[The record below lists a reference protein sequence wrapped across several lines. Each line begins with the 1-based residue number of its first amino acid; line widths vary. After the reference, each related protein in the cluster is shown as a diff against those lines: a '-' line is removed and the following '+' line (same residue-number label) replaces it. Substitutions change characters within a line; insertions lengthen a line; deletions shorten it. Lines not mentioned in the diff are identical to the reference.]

1 MEIGVLA
8 LQGDFREH
16 CSALTALGVSPRQVR
31 LPGQLSGISGLII
44 PGGESTTLGKLAV
57 TYGLMEPLREVS
69 RRIPVWGTCAGLVF
83 MSSDVG
89 LDQPILS
96 ILDVVVQ
103 RNAFGRQVESFEQD
117 LDIQSIEGGSFPGI
131 FIRAPVITG
140 IGPGVTVMCRL
151 DDGRIVA
158 VRQGRL
164 LAVAFHPE
172 LTGDLRLHN
181 YFLSLAASDDKVQ
194 GSSGI

>member
-8 LQGDFREH
+8 LQGDFEEH
-16 CSALTALGVSPRQVR
+16 CSVLAALGASPRQVR
-31 LPGQLSGISGLII
+31 LPGELSGISGLII

-57 TYGLMEPLREVS
+57 TYGLLEPLREVS

-83 MSSDVG
+83 MASDVG
-89 LDQPILS
+89 RDQPILR

-117 LDIQSIEGGSFPGI
+117 LDIQGIEGGSLPGI
-131 FIRAPVITG
+131 FIRAPVITR
-140 IGPGVTVMCRL
+140 IGPGVAVMCRL
-151 DDGRIVA
+151 NDGRIVA

-164 LAVAFHPE
+164 LAAAFHPE
-172 LTGDLRLHN
+172 LTGDRRLHN